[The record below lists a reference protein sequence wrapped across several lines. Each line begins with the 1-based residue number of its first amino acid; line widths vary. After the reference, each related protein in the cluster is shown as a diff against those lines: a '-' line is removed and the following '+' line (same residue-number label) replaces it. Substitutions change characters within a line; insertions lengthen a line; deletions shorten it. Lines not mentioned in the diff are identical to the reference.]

1 MQERQRDDPQMGS
14 RGEMNKR
21 EERHGRKILGEKE
34 SGWRRKMEVAQC
46 LI

>member
-1 MQERQRDDPQMGS
+1 MQERKRDDPRMGS
-14 RGEMNKR
+14 RGEMNNR
-21 EERHGRKILGEKE
+21 EERHRRKILGEKE